1 LSPGSEEECECQELA
16 SMQRKTGEEEAEG
29 RRQNAA
35 EGI

>member
-1 LSPGSEEECECQELA
+1 VRRNVSVRNWPQ
-16 SMQRKTGEEEAEG
+16 MQRKTGEEEAEG